1 MREIGCILVLLS
13 DQVGAVGLLQALRHM
28 NQDIEICH
36 SLRVF
41 VYFVTPDSKK
51 LRNLWTNVVSSVSKV
66 EVETKTLKDVKEV
79 AVNVSHDEVMMHGS
93 V

>member
-1 MREIGCILVLLS
+1 M
-13 DQVGAVGLLQALRHM
+13 
-28 NQDIEICH
+28 
-36 SLRVF
+36 
-41 VYFVTPDSKK
+41 YFVTPDSKK